1 MTLSESQLVQLV
13 RDAIAMLRWQAR
25 EPLAA
30 STWAEWISMAI
41 EIVDRCVNQPVPREM
56 VEGDL

>member
-1 MTLSESQLVQLV
+1 MTRCESQLVQLV

-25 EPLAA
+25 KPLAA
-30 STWAEWISMAI
+30 SSWAEWVSMAVEVI
-41 EIVDRCVNQPVPREM
+41 DNCVNQPQPRIM